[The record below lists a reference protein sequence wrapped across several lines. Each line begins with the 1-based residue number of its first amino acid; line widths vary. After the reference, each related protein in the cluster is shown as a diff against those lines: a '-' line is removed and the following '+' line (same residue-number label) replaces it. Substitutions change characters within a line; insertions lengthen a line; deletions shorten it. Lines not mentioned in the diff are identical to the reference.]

1 MIEKISLYDLL
12 ILSSIYE
19 QPHNKV
25 QSHDTLN
32 LLHYETNYT
41 KKINCNSSGFFKKKT
56 KSLHTNDKFVHKT
69 IYATVSINQTQIKI
83 TQEIKRVIKVSNDK
97 I

>member
-1 MIEKISLYDLL
+1 MASL
-12 ILSSIYE
+12 
-19 QPHNKV
+19 
-25 QSHDTLN
+25 
-32 LLHYETNYT
+32 
-41 KKINCNSSGFFKKKT
+41 KKKT